1 VSGIASPSTLT
12 AGIMLSGLTKT
23 FRSPGGPVH
32 AVRGIDISIAP
43 GETVALL
50 GPNGAG
56 KSTTIDM
63 ILGLHQPDSGEVRVF
78 GMTPSEAIA
87 AGAVGGMLQTGA
99 VIKDLSVREI
109 ITMVASLYPKPLP
122 VDEVM
127 AMSGITDLDGRK
139 TTRLSGGQTQR
150 VRAAMALVSN
160 PDLLVLD
167 EPTVALDVSARH
179 EFWTTMRTFASR
191 GKTVLFATHY
201 LEEADA
207 YADRIILMARGSVV
221 ADGSAN
227 MIKASVNVKTI
238 RAMEALRLPGHLA
251 HLPRPDGRRRARPL
265 ERCRRGARLPDR
277 ARVRD
282 LLSRR
287 DVLVAARDG
296 ATVADIAG
304 KLFLSE
310 GTVRNYLSAAI
321 AKTGVRN
328 RVEAVRVAD
337 ERG

>member
-1 VSGIASPSTLT
+1 MTSPSTLT
-12 AGIMLSGLTKT
+12 AGIALSGLTKT
-23 FRSPGGPVH
+23 FRSPQGPVQ

-63 ILGLHQPDSGEVRVF
+63 ILGLQRPDSGEIRVF
-78 GMTPSEAIA
+78 GMSPREAIA

-109 ITMVASLYPKPLP
+109 ITMVASLCPKPLP

-150 VRAAMALVSN
+150 VRAAMGLVSN

-207 YADRIILMARGSVV
+207 YADRIILMARGSIV
-221 ADGSAN
+221 ADGPAN

-238 RAMEALRLPGHLA
+238 RATVPDVSPDELRRLPGVTEVE
-251 HLPRPDGRRRARPL
+251 PRGEAFVLTCTDSDSALRALLHASPRAQDI
-265 ERCRRGARLPDR
+265 EVAGAGLDQ
-277 ARVRD
+277 AFLQLTAD
-282 LLSRR
+282 
-287 DVLVAARDG
+287 AA
-296 ATVADIAG
+296 V
-304 KLFLSE
+304 E
-310 GTVRNYLSAAI
+310 GQPR
-321 AKTGVRN
+321 
-328 RVEAVRVAD
+328 
-337 ERG
+337 

>member
-1 VSGIASPSTLT
+1 MASPPTLT
-12 AGIMLSGLTKT
+12 AGILLSGLTKT
-23 FRSPGGPVH
+23 FRSPQGPVH
-32 AVRGIDISIAP
+32 AVRGIDVSIAP

-63 ILGLHQPDSGEVRVF
+63 ILGLHRPDSGDVRVF
-78 GMTPSEAIA
+78 GMSPSEAIA

-109 ITMVASLYPKPLP
+109 ITMIASLYPNPLP

-167 EPTVALDVSARH
+167 EPTVALDVQARH

-207 YADRIILMARGSVV
+207 YADRIILMARGSIV
-221 ADGSAN
+221 ADGPAN

-238 RAMEALRLPGHLA
+238 RASVPDVPPDELRRLPGVTDLEPRGEAFVLTCTDSDSALRALLQVSPRA
-251 HLPRPDGRRRARPL
+251 HDI
-265 ERCRRGARLPDR
+265 EVTGAGLDQ
-277 ARVRD
+277 AFMQLTAD
-282 LLSRR
+282 
-287 DVLVAARDG
+287 AA
-296 ATVADIAG
+296 V
-304 KLFLSE
+304 E
-310 GTVRNYLSAAI
+310 GLTQ
-321 AKTGVRN
+321 
-328 RVEAVRVAD
+328 
-337 ERG
+337 

>member
-1 VSGIASPSTLT
+1 
-12 AGIMLSGLTKT
+12 MLSGLTKT

-63 ILGLHQPDSGEVRVF
+63 ILGLQRPDGGDVRVF
-78 GMTPSEAIA
+78 GMSPSEAIA

-221 ADGSAN
+221 ADGPAN

-238 RAMEALRLPGHLA
+238 RASVPDVAPDELRRLPGVTDLE
-251 HLPRPDGRRRARPL
+251 PRGEAF
-265 ERCRRGARLPDR
+265 
-277 ARVRD
+277 
-282 LLSRR
+282 
-287 DVLVAARDG
+287 VLTCTDS
-296 ATVADIAG
+296 DIALRALLHASPG
-304 KLFLSE
+304 AHDIEVAGAGLDQAFLQLTADTAVE
-310 GTVRNYLSAAI
+310 GQSQ
-321 AKTGVRN
+321 
-328 RVEAVRVAD
+328 
-337 ERG
+337 